1 MARYF
6 QHEIDVFRQE
16 LETNVTGNN
25 DFEKLADERAHK
37 NEEAEILY
45 ERIRKF
51 EKENHSLK
59 NEINN
64 EQAVI

>member
-1 MARYF
+1 MTRYF
-6 QHEIDVFRQE
+6 QHEIDLFRQE

-45 ERIRKF
+45 EIIRKF
-51 EKENHSLK
+51 ERENHCLK

-64 EQAVI
+64 QQAVI

>member
-1 MARYF
+1 MTRYF
-6 QHEIDVFRQE
+6 QHEIDLFRQE

-45 ERIRKF
+45 EKIRKF
-51 EKENHSLK
+51 ERENHCLK

-64 EQAVI
+64 QQAVI